1 MAPDS
6 NLQNSQMIDRTWAR
20 RFAIMEYTRSRP
32 NSLSYHYADDF
43 EMRSPLIIE
52 RMGVIEGITQAKRSG
67 STVLAMGLDARPPLQ
82 FEYVMSFVG
91 TTRKCR
97 RTRITSA

>member
-1 MAPDS
+1 
-6 NLQNSQMIDRTWAR
+6 
-20 RFAIMEYTRSRP
+20 
-32 NSLSYHYADDF
+32 
-43 EMRSPLIIE
+43 MRSPLIIE

-67 STVLAMGLDARPPLQ
+67 STVLAMGLDARPRLQ
-82 FEYVMSFVG
+82 FEYVMSLVG